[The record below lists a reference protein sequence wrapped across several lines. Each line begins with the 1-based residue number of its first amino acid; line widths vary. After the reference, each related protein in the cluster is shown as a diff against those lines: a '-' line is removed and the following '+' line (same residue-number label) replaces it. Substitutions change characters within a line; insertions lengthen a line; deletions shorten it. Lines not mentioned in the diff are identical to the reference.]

1 MKLLVLLT
9 LPLDVESLENIQELV
24 EAQRKYKQAFLN
36 RRVVV
41 LLVSLLVQ
49 PIAIEPTER
58 REDDERSVDLVLHL
72 LRNLLFVPDRDG
84 LVHDD
89 LVLLLHEEHMIQAL
103 CIIVQ
108 QAVQVVRA
116 TSRATTLNTTTT
128 TSIALE

>member
-1 MKLLVLLT
+1 VKLLVLLT